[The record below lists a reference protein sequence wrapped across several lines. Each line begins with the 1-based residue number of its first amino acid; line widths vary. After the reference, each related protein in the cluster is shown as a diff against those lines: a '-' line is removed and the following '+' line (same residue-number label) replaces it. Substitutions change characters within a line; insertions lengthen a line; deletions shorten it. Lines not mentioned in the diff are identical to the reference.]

1 MNALRV
7 PSLSPVTVA
16 DAGDAVSWGW
26 LLAACGL
33 AFGLKLAGYL
43 LPRSVLERPAALH
56 VAAMVTVGLL
66 AALTVMNTFTS
77 GRELTVDARIAAL
90 VVAVVAL
97 RMRAPF
103 LLVVVLGAAS
113 VAVVRALG
121 WG

>member
-1 MNALRV
+1 M
-7 PSLSPVTVA
+7 
-16 DAGDAVSWGW
+16 SWGW
-26 LLAACGL
+26 LLTACAL
-33 AFGLKLAGYL
+33 ALALKLGGYL
-43 LPRSVLERPAALH
+43 LPRSLLERPVALH

-77 GRELTVDARIAAL
+77 GRELTLDARILAL
-90 VVAVVAL
+90 VVALIAL

-113 VAVVRALG
+113 VAAARALG

>member
-1 MNALRV
+1 M
-7 PSLSPVTVA
+7 
-16 DAGDAVSWGW
+16 SWGW
-26 LLAACGL
+26 LLTACAL
-33 AFGLKLAGYL
+33 ALALKLNGYL
-43 LPRSVLERPAALH
+43 LPRSLLERPAALH

-77 GRELTVDARIAAL
+77 GRELTLDARIVAL
-90 VVAVVAL
+90 VVALIAL

-113 VAVVRALG
+113 VAAARALG

>member
-1 MNALRV
+1 M
-7 PSLSPVTVA
+7 
-16 DAGDAVSWGW
+16 
-26 LLAACGL
+26 
-33 AFGLKLAGYL
+33 
-43 LPRSVLERPAALH
+43 ALH

-77 GRELTVDARIAAL
+77 GRELTLDARIVAL
-90 VVAVVAL
+90 VVALIAL

-113 VAVVRALG
+113 VAAARALG